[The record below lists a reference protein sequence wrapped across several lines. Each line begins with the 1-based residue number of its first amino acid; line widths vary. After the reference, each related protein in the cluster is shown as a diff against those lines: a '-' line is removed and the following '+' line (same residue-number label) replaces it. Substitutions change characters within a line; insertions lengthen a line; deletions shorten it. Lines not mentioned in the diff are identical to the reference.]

1 MWLDIIKM
9 LVTIAQHKKE
19 VNISERERISKMY
32 SQMSELLVDAVKDLT
47 NDVYPQGKCAAMWA
61 LSQNV
66 LTYLEDKVNHEELNL
81 LHQMLHSCSQLERE
95 YASRKDPDTIKRMF
109 DAAGQMQ
116 ALSIL
121 YSV

>member
-47 NDVYPQGKCAAMWA
+47 NDVYPPGEVCCNVGAFSKCSH
-61 LSQNV
+61 LS
-66 LTYLEDKVNHEELNL
+66 
-81 LHQMLHSCSQLERE
+81 
-95 YASRKDPDTIKRMF
+95 
-109 DAAGQMQ
+109 
-116 ALSIL
+116 
-121 YSV
+121 

>member
-1 MWLDIIKM
+1 MWIDLIKM

-19 VNISERERISKMY
+19 VNIQEKERVSKMY
-32 SQMSELLVDAVKDLT
+32 SEISALLVDAVKDLT
-47 NDVYPQGKCAAMWA
+47 NDIYPQGKCAAMWA

-66 LTYLEDKVNHEELNL
+66 LTYLDDKVNDEELKL
-81 LHQMLHSCSQLERE
+81 LHQMLHSCSQLELE
-95 YASRKDPDTIKRMF
+95 YATRKDPETIKRIF

>member
-1 MWLDIIKM
+1 MWIDLIKM

-19 VNISERERISKMY
+19 VNIQEKERVSKMY
-32 SQMSELLVDAVKDLT
+32 SEISALLVDAVKDLT
-47 NDVYPQGKCAAMWA
+47 NDIYPQGKCAAMWA

-66 LTYLEDKVNHEELNL
+66 LTYLDDKVNDEELNL
-81 LHQMLHSCSQLERE
+81 LHQMLHSCSQLELE
-95 YASRKDPDTIKRMF
+95 YATRKDPETIKRIF